1 MQVFVTET
9 GDKCRQVETKCILNT
24 MNLDHSTSGDI
35 LFSEKG
41 LNLFAL
47 VSLELDD
54 LAKFLVIDDAAV
66 ATELLL
72 EGLCELCEIELVIQT
87 LDGGERLAS
96 VALLQTD
103 VDDAFRY
110 DSIIAV
116 GIGERVKRSRDPGK
130 GGIVGH

>member
-1 MQVFVTET
+1 
-9 GDKCRQVETKCILNT
+9 
-24 MNLDHSTSGDI
+24 MNLDHSTSSNI
-35 LFSEKG
+35 LFGEKG
-41 LNLFAL
+41 FHLFAL

-54 LAKFLVIDDAAV
+54 LAKFLVVDDAAV
-66 ATELLL
+66 ATELFL

-116 GIGERVKRSRDPGK
+116 GVGERVKRSRDPGK
-130 GGIVGH
+130 GGSVGH